1 MKAWYPLAIVC
12 LLLLSPRV
20 AGEQATSDK
29 AWEAF
34 KLENLIAQRESTNRP
49 WLEFLNVPSLYTGLY
64 VLAAGA
70 EDQQTPHD
78 EDEVYYVIRGRGTLQ
93 VANED
98 MPVAPGSIIYVKAHV
113 DHRFHH
119 ITEDLELL
127 VFFSTAKPIL
137 KAPRTR

>member
-1 MKAWYPLAIVC
+1 
-12 LLLLSPRV
+12 
-20 AGEQATSDK
+20 
-29 AWEAF
+29 
-34 KLENLIAQRESTNRP
+34 
-49 WLEFLNVPSLYTGLY
+49 

-78 EDEVYYVIRGRGTLQ
+78 DDEVYYVIRGRGTLQ